1 MTLVWPSS
9 SLSMN
14 RCENTDAVTFW
25 FVCRTLAQ
33 PNSCSSSTAPM
44 ANTKSGNSRN
54 SRLSQKLRTLPLRS
68 SDAGTMY
75 PLTMKKTSTPYSP
88 GSNTLY
94 TARWTAGSTR
104 VPKWLYT
111 NTTQRAAIPR
121 SASSQASLRPP
132 AFARS
137 CAAGCGS
144 PRAGAGR
151 SSRAGAA
158 AVAVAWSA
166 AGTVDMRGQ
175 LTHGP

>member
-111 NTTQRAAIPR
+111 TYHAEGRDPPERVEPGEPAAPGLCAI
-121 SASSQASLRPP
+121 LRRRLR
-132 AFARS
+132 F
-137 CAAGCGS
+137 AAGRCGPIIS
-144 PRAGAGR
+144 GWR
-151 SSRAGAA
+151 
-158 AVAVAWSA
+158 
-166 AGTVDMRGQ
+166 
-175 LTHGP
+175 